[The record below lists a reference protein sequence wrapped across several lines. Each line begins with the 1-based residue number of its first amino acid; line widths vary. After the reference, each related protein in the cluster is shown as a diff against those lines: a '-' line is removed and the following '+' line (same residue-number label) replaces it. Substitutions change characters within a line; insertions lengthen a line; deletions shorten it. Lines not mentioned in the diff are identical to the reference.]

1 MPRVH
6 GIDIIPRRGKGPCRY
21 RVSMVA
27 DGMDNCASG
36 MFEGNKAGASSTQL
50 SRADEEIEM
59 HHLDGSSMSLDKT
72 TYHGSIGSHNGEG
85 NDVTASPRKS
95 NPGINISGTA
105 HDETMPAVDTDSS
118 TPHIRPQPRESLDS
132 IEFGS
137 HSFSVQQI
145 SRKPSL
151 SCSLDNLRFDSLGQ
165 SLESIVELPP
175 LTGTKSSAQTEQSR
189 ETMGDT
195 ANEAES
201 NEDVE
206 KSNRVEIARPIHP
219 ETEISHTDEGTTL
232 TDTNTPRNQNEPEE
246 TRQRTEQSTVPIRD
260 WCPIDASDSLNVSN
274 THWLFH
280 RCCAACL
287 QMESPLSP
295 LELAIKTLH
304 VIRCIANDDQFDEH
318 LQHKLFVVLK
328 NGKRRDLEFVF
339 EVSERAVELRDDTTL
354 TEESLREAA
363 SITTRNDVEKE
374 NMEANNNNSDE
385 YEIDAHPDFAR
396 QTAGQLSTASPAQ
409 FYQQVQVQFEQNKE
423 PSTAHSTPSGKSH
436 STTHISR
443 RKKRHSNA
451 NNVILQDETSSF
463 ASTKEK
469 IISCSEN
476 GHANKEELHTDFV
489 TTMDGLDLKDDDMWS
504 FLPNTQPIDMMENV
518 EQPPTQ
524 RITRSMNI
532 INYDEANNSGPCH
545 EIPSPVMR
553 AANIP
558 ENCVE
563 GDKADDHVAEMDTR
577 DIDLNTTVTD
587 VRIEC
592 TDRDRV
598 DDLRQGGRSNI
609 QLLREDHVHGKCTG
623 SSNGDSEVF
632 SMVKTRERNDGKGS
646 VRIIFTGLTPT
657 RRHMQVRR
665 YFNFCS

>member
-6 GIDIIPRRGKGPCRY
+6 GIDIIPRRGRGPCRH
-21 RVSMVA
+21 RVSTVA
-27 DGMDNCASG
+27 DGVDNCASG
-36 MFEGNKAGASSTQL
+36 MFEANKAGASSSQL
-50 SRADEEIEM
+50 SLAYEEIEM
-59 HHLDGSSMSLDKT
+59 HHVDGSSMSLDKT

-85 NDVTASPRKS
+85 NDVTTSPRKS
-95 NPGINISGTA
+95 NPETEISVSGTA

-118 TPHIRPQPRESLDS
+118 NPHIRPQPRESLDS

-145 SRKPSL
+145 SRKSSL
-151 SCSLDNLRFDSLGQ
+151 SCSLDNLRFGSLGQ
-165 SLESIVELPP
+165 SLETIVELPP

-189 ETMGDT
+189 EAMGDT

-201 NEDVE
+201 KEDMD
-206 KSNRVEIARPIHP
+206 KPNRVEIARLIHP
-219 ETEISHTDEGTTL
+219 ESEISHTDEGTTL
-232 TDTNTPRNQNEPEE
+232 TDTNTPRHQNEPEE
-246 TRQRTEQSTVPIRD
+246 TQQRTEQCTVPIRD
-260 WCPIDASDSLNVSN
+260 WCPIDANDSLNVTN

-280 RCCAACL
+280 RCSAACL

-318 LQHKLFVVLK
+318 LQHKLFAVLK

-363 SITTRNDVEKE
+363 STTTRNDVEKE

-385 YEIDAHPDFAR
+385 YEIHAHPDLAR
-396 QTAGQLSTASPAQ
+396 QPAEQLSTASPAQ
-409 FYQQVQVQFEQNKE
+409 FFQQVQFEQNKE

-436 STTHISR
+436 STMHLSR
-443 RKKRHSNA
+443 RKKRHPNSN
-451 NNVILQDETSSF
+451 NPIQQDEIPSF
-463 ASTKEK
+463 ASTREK
-469 IISCSEN
+469 IISSRED
-476 GHANKEELHTDFV
+476 GDANKEELHTDFV

-504 FLPNTQPIDMMENV
+504 FLPNTQPIDKMEND

-532 INYDEANNSGPCH
+532 LNYDDANNSRPCH
-545 EIPSPVMR
+545 EIPSPVIR
-553 AANIP
+553 AADVP
-558 ENCVE
+558 ENCAGE
-563 GDKADDHVAEMDTR
+563 DKADDHVAEIDTR
-577 DIDLNTTVTD
+577 VIDLNTKVTD

-592 TDRDRV
+592 TDKDRV
-598 DDLRQGGRSNI
+598 DDLRQGGRTNI
-609 QLLREDHVHGKCTG
+609 QLLREDHVHGNCMG
-623 SSNGDSEVF
+623 SSSGDSEVF

-665 YFNFCS
+665 